1 MVSNF
6 VHFYHCEDVARGY
19 NEGRI
24 YALEYRYAGDE
35 KMNFNE
41 DKLLLALDKGINDME
56 NGRELPL
63 DDAFEMVDRL
73 IKYKGFQA
81 KVHFDDE
88 DNLYVGEVIDILDS
102 VNFPGTTMD
111 EAERVFPKSIDN
123 YLKLRNELKGR

>member
-1 MVSNF
+1 MLGGTVMEKYSSVN
-6 VHFYHCEDVARGY
+6 
-19 NEGRI
+19 NE
-24 YALEYRYAGDE
+24 ALYDAS
-35 KMNFNE
+35 
-41 DKLLLALDKGINDME
+41 LLRALDKGIDDME

-102 VNFPGTTMD
+102 VNFNGTTMD
-111 EAERVFPKSIDN
+111 EAERVFPKLIDN